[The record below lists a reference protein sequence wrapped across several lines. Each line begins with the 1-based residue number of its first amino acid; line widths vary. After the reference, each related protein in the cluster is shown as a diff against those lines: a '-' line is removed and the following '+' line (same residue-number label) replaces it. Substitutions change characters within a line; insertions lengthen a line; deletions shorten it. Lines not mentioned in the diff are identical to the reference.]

1 MNMNFITFISIIA
14 FLKVSFSHPTRSLE
28 TFNVGEQDL
37 FNPIVERSSASNNDG
52 TISLSL
58 NKVQT
63 GVYVTTIKVGTP
75 PQSVLV
81 AFDTGTSD
89 TWVRLFN
96 SSDCR
101 NSEEPCYI
109 TEKIFFD
116 APKST
121 SFESLDSGFSMIYGA
136 GEINGT
142 WAKDTFQ
149 IGGVGINAL
158 QFGAGDESRDLP
170 MIYGLVGLGLKK
182 FESTYTFE
190 YGIKFKV
197 KNTYFNTE
205 KRHVYDNLPAR
216 LKKDGTIKK
225 NCYSVYFPDSGKNN
239 CGIVFGGVDTAKYN
253 SLITVPIIQKAVGD
267 WSDYNEASMLAVDL
281 SQIYVTHGNDKAPIL
296 GKNYPT
302 LIDTLTYLTVAPTSV
317 VENLATL
324 LGGKYFADIYGIVYT
339 CNNDIKLGFEF
350 NGNTLFAPAVKLSD
364 RSGISCIF
372 PITTN
377 EDDYMILGGKFLTQ
391 FYTFFDLD
399 NLQISIGNYKESKE
413 KNLQAIDINEK
424 APKSKK
430 VKNYSSTFDYS
441 RSDKLSIHYTS
452 AIYKKG
458 GHGSSS
464 FFNDI
469 WNSTMYSLSQAW
481 AYLRSL
487 FHNKFS

>member
-1 MNMNFITFISIIA
+1 MNFIILISILAFFKIA
-14 FLKVSFSHPTRSLE
+14 FSHPTRSLE
-28 TFNVGEQDL
+28 TYSVGEQDL
-37 FNPIVERSSASNNDG
+37 FSPITERDSESNNGG

-63 GVYVTTIKVGTP
+63 GVYVTTITVGTP

-81 AFDTGTSD
+81 TFDTGTSD

-96 SSDCR
+96 STDCR
-101 NSEEPCYI
+101 NSDEPCYI

-116 APKST
+116 SPKST
-121 SFESLDSGFSMIYGA
+121 SFKSLDSGFSMIYGA

-142 WAKDTFQ
+142 WAKDNFQ
-149 IGGVGINAL
+149 IGGIDIKSF

-170 MIYGLVGLGLKK
+170 MIYGLVGLGLKN

-197 KNTYFNTE
+197 KNTYYNTG
-205 KRHVYDNLPAR
+205 KRYVYDNFPAR
-216 LKKDGTIKK
+216 LKKDGSIKK
-225 NCYSVYFPDSGKNN
+225 NCYSVYYPNSGNSN
-239 CGIVFGGVDTAKYN
+239 SGIIFGGVDTAKYD

-281 SQIYVTHGNDKAPIL
+281 GQVYVTYGNYKQPIL

-302 LIDTLTYLTVAPTSV
+302 LIDTLTYLTVAPAAV

-324 LGGKYFADIYGIVYT
+324 LGGKYYADIYGIVYN

-350 NGNTLFAPAVKLSD
+350 SGSTVFAPAVKLSD
-364 RSGISCIF
+364 KSGISCIF

-391 FYTFFDLD
+391 FYTFFDID
-399 NLQISIGNYKESKE
+399 DLQISIGNYKESNK
-413 KNLQAIDINEK
+413 KTVQAIDVNEK
-424 APKSKK
+424 APNTKK
-430 VKNYSSTFDYS
+430 VKNYSSTFNYS
-441 RSDKLSIHYTS
+441 KSDKISVNYTS

-458 GHGSSS
+458 GHGSAS
-464 FFNDI
+464 FFNNL
-469 WNSTMYSLSQAW
+469 WNSSMYALSQAW
-481 AYLRSL
+481 AYLRNW
-487 FHNKFS
+487 FNNKFS

>member
-1 MNMNFITFISIIA
+1 MNYIVLILILALFRI
-14 FLKVSFSHPTRSLE
+14 SFSHPTRSIE
-28 TFNVGEQDL
+28 THYVGEPDL
-37 FNPIVERSSASNNDG
+37 LNLIVERDSVNDNSG
-52 TISLSL
+52 AILLSL

-63 GVYVTTIKVGTP
+63 GVYVTTITVGTP

-96 SSDCR
+96 STDCR
-101 NSEEPCYI
+101 NSDEPCYI

-116 APKST
+116 SPKST
-121 SFESLDSGFSMIYGA
+121 SFKSSDSNFSMIYGA

-142 WAKDTFQ
+142 WAKDNFL
-149 IGGVGINAL
+149 IGGVDINSF

-170 MIYGLVGLGLKK
+170 MIYGLVGLGLEK

-197 KNTYFNTE
+197 KNTYYNTG
-205 KRHVYDNLPAR
+205 KRYVYDNLPAR
-216 LKKDGTIKK
+216 LKKDGSIKK
-225 NCYSVYFPDSGKNN
+225 NCYSVYYPDSGKSNSA
-239 CGIVFGGVDTAKYN
+239 IIFGGVDTAKYD
-253 SLITVPIIQKAVGD
+253 SLITMPIIQKAVGD

-281 SQIYVTHGNDKAPIL
+281 SQVYVTYGNFKEPIL

-302 LIDTLTYLTVAPTSV
+302 LIDTLTYMTVAPTSI
-317 VENLATL
+317 VENLAAL

-350 NGNTLFAPAVKLSD
+350 SGNTVFVPAVKLSD
-364 RSGISCIF
+364 KSGISCIF
-372 PITTN
+372 PIATN

-399 NLQISIGNYKESKE
+399 DLQISIGNYRESNK
-413 KNLQAIDINEK
+413 KKVQIVDVNER
-424 APKSKK
+424 APNSKK
-430 VKNYSSTFDYS
+430 VKNYSSTFNYS
-441 RSDKLSIHYTS
+441 ISDRILLNFTS

-458 GHGSSS
+458 GHGNSS
-464 FFNDI
+464 FFNDV
-469 WNSTMYSLSQAW
+469 WNSSMYALSLAW
-481 AYLRSL
+481 NYLKNWFS
-487 FHNKFS
+487 NKFS